1 MKAYCDQFF
10 SYLLTEKRVS
20 LNTFNAY
27 KTDILQLLHFLEK
40 KEITSQQLSL
50 KDLKFF
56 LQELKNSC
64 SATSMARK
72 ISSLKLFFSFA
83 HEKGQLPNL
92 GVQLTFPKL
101 EKKIPHY
108 LTEQEIETLLAV
120 ADQDKTPHGIRNKI
134 MLYLLYVTG
143 LRIS

>member
-72 ISSLKLFFSFA
+72 ISSNVDLNENDFVQVELLKIKFEEEDNNKVDIIYSGIF
-83 HEKGQLPNL
+83 
-92 GVQLTFPKL
+92 
-101 EKKIPHY
+101 KI
-108 LTEQEIETLLAV
+108 LL
-120 ADQDKTPHGIRNKI
+120 
-134 MLYLLYVTG
+134 
-143 LRIS
+143 